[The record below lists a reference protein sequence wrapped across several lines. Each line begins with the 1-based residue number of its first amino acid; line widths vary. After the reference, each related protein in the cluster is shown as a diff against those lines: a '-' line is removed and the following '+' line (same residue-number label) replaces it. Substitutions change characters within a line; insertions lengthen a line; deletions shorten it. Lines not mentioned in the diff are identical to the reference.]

1 MRGREDGGGL
11 LEEGEEREAE
21 EREVGTKRGREG
33 GGRKDDVSG
42 MVTEALDTSGIVNP
56 RW

>member
-1 MRGREDGGGL
+1 MSGREDGGGL

-21 EREVGTKRGREG
+21 EREVGEKSGREG
-33 GGRKDDVSG
+33 GGRKEESD
-42 MVTEALDTSGIVNP
+42 MVTEEALDTSGTVNP

>member
-21 EREVGTKRGREG
+21 EREVGEKSGREG
-33 GGRKDDVSG
+33 GGRKEESD
-42 MVTEALDTSGIVNP
+42 MVTEEALDTSGTVNP